1 MNETAEEKLHL
12 MDREAKVLV
21 KSHKGGIRL
30 VKHAQGEDMPELSS
44 T

>member
-12 MDREAKVLV
+12 MDREAKILV
-21 KSHKGGIRL
+21 KLRKGGIRL
-30 VKHAQGEDMPELSS
+30 VKHAQREDMPELSS